1 MNICVNCRLAAGLVL
16 VSGLAHAQRQIPP
29 PKWREYSFP
38 ADRFAI
44 TLPYEPTPHSDRV
57 NVGVTVYTIRLT
69 PEAAISIRVV
79 RSKDECDSR
88 LRKVV
93 GDLQSEANPIKAI
106 SVAGHKAFEYE
117 HRTGDLMTYGRS
129 WCGDER
135 VFVATARWPAT
146 EPRPDAVPR
155 ILNSFRLI
163 SSINK
168 P

>member
-1 MNICVNCRLAAGLVL
+1 MNYRLVAGLVL
-16 VSGLAHAQRQIPP
+16 VSALAHAQRRIPP
-29 PKWREYSFP
+29 TKWKEYSFP

-44 TLPYEPTPHSDRV
+44 TFPYEPTPHPDRV

-69 PEAAISIRVV
+69 AEAAISIRVV
-79 RSKDECDSR
+79 RSKDECDAR
-88 LRKVV
+88 LRKAV
-93 GDLQSEANPIKAI
+93 GDFQPEANPIKAI

-117 HRTGDLMTYGRS
+117 HRTGDSVTFGRC

-146 EPRPDAVPR
+146 EPRPEAVPR